1 MWTPTTR
8 ERSSRTSPRSE
19 TDLTHAEWALIEP
32 HLPGACGRGRPRSWC
47 LREILNG
54 IFSVLRGGIAWRL
67 LPKDLPP
74 WQSVYRWFAT
84 WRASGLFET
93 INHALVM
100 ADRERGQPQRGDPR
114 QPIGQDHRE
123 RWTLRL

>member
-1 MWTPTTR
+1 MLEFVSKVGCGGARVAWSGLVPRRDGLEWSGSRGFQGVAEANLGSRMWTPTPR

-32 HLPGACGRGRPRSWC
+32 HLPCACGRGRPRSWC

-54 IFSVLRGGIAWRL
+54 IFSVLRGGIAWRR

-74 WQSVYRWFAT
+74 WQSV
-84 WRASGLFET
+84 
-93 INHALVM
+93 
-100 ADRERGQPQRGDPR
+100 
-114 QPIGQDHRE
+114 
-123 RWTLRL
+123 